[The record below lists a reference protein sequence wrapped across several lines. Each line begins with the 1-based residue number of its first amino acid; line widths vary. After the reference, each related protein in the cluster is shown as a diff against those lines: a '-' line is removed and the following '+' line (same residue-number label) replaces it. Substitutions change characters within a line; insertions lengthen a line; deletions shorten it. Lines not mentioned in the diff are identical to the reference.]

1 MKYLVVIE
9 QGPDGFGAYLP
20 DIPGCVAVGASTA
33 EVMLLIEQAVD
44 WHVQSM
50 VNDGESLPPPSSRA
64 ALLEVAACCSTPS
77 AANSRVRRTGP
88 LDAS

>member
-20 DIPGCVAVGASTA
+20 DIPGCVAVGATSA
-33 EVMLLIEQAVD
+33 EVMVLIEQAID

-50 VNDGESLPPPSSRA
+50 KNDGESLPPPSSRA
-64 ALLEVAACCSTPS
+64 ALLEV
-77 AANSRVRRTGP
+77 TG
-88 LDAS
+88 